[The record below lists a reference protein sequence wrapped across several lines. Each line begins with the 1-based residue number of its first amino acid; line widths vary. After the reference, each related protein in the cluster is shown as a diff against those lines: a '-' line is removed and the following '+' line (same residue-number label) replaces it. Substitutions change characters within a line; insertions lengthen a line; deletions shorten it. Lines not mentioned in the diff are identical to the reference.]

1 MPLHVDEQHRGH
13 GVGSIA
19 ELILHEPLRDESP
32 ASESKL
38 PAEQTVEAREI
49 VRQAVIVRT
58 DAGSEP
64 AYGPPSRWLMRMGGS
79 ATWGAARLRTLLH
92 AVCGRRI
99 TFVHPL
105 SASPSRLAPV
115 RRPGAS
121 RVGSTLLWYTAGV
134 PLEPGAHDNPAPSFV
149 CPCRRCV
156 RSAGHLGDPCSHV
169 PLSGDA
175 RHAVHAVQLHMRRYN
190 LLRPYE
196 ATLLGQSGLEQ

>member
-1 MPLHVDEQHRGH
+1 
-13 GVGSIA
+13 
-19 ELILHEPLRDESP
+19 
-32 ASESKL
+32 
-38 PAEQTVEAREI
+38 

-79 ATWGAARLRTLLH
+79 ATWGAARLCTLHH

-115 RRPGAS
+115 RGPGAS
-121 RVGSTLLWYTAGV
+121 RVCSTLLWYTAGV

-175 RHAVHAVQLHMRRYN
+175 RHAVHAVLPHMTRRNHARGDGAVPPARYARARFPMPRAGSSSEDQVQLEGS
-190 LLRPYE
+190 E
-196 ATLLGQSGLEQ
+196 AETEASDGQGQM